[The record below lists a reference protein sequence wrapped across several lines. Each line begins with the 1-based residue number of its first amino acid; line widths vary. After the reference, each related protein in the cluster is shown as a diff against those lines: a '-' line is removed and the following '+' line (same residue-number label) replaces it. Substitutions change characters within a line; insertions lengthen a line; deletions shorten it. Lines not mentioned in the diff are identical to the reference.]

1 MGGGCLSRILGASLL
16 LCNVKRANVRGTG
29 SVMPICSFYS
39 KTNIVIPTCTS
50 DMFPSRS
57 SPRSLLADV
66 VELKRWGER
75 CLGLPRVAVRRT

>member
-1 MGGGCLSRILGASLL
+1 MGGGCLSHMLGASLL
-16 LCNVKRANVRGTG
+16 LRNVVKQANVRGTG
-29 SVMPICSFYS
+29 SSMPICSFYC

-66 VELKRWGER
+66 VELKG
-75 CLGLPRVAVRRT
+75 CG